1 MGLGH
6 GEKSQVGKESF
17 WPPFMIVQT
26 ATHPRMFFLLASDRS
41 QPSSHKAIDSAKGH
55 RMRVLKV
62 AEPALKY
69 RVQFLNDR
77 AQTVSP
83 CPSGLGPNTIAQRF
97 DALWPHPPLPCLE
110 PISEELDPLARLPA
124 VAHVAFLQI
133 LLQLIATTSRLLS
146 GQPDSVVTPATPG
159 VPLTPQSAPPS
170 PLALPCVSPTPAQR
184 SSKSLTCRQS

>member
-41 QPSSHKAIDSAKGH
+41 QPSSHKAIDSAKGY

-62 AEPALKY
+62 TEPALKY

-83 CPSGLGPNTIAQRF
+83 CPSGLGPNPIAQRF
-97 DALWPHPPLPCLE
+97 DALGP
-110 PISEELDPLARLPA
+110 
-124 VAHVAFLQI
+124 
-133 LLQLIATTSRLLS
+133 
-146 GQPDSVVTPATPG
+146 
-159 VPLTPQSAPPS
+159 PPS
-170 PLALPCVSPTPAQR
+170 PPWLEPLAQELTALAWPPSSPT
-184 SSKSLTCRQS
+184 